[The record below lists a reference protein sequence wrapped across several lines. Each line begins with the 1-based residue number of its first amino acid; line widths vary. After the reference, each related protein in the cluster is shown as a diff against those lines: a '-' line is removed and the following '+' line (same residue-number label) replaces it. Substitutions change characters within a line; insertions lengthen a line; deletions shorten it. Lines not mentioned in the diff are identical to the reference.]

1 MARDVDTIAAIATPV
16 GRGGIGVIRIS
27 GQDSEKILQRLFQPR
42 KENAFPLESHRLYF
56 GRLIAPESGRVLDE
70 VLATIMRAP
79 HSYTGE
85 DVAEIHCH
93 GSPLLLERILDEILR
108 GETRLAGPG
117 EFTRRAFLNNRI
129 NLAQAEAVLDLIE
142 GKTERGIEIALDHLQ
157 GTLSDRIQYLRYQ
170 LVEALALVET
180 AIDFSDEDLVSD
192 PAINI
197 PDILDHCT
205 EAISG
210 LLSTYR
216 EGKIRRDGLSLVITG
231 KPNVGKS
238 SLLNRLLGEDRA
250 IVSVLPGTTRDF
262 IEETFAVRG
271 LPVRLIDTAGI
282 RKGKDEIEE
291 EGIRRVW
298 EKTASA
304 DGIIILIDG
313 SVDLSPEDGL
323 IIEKNKGKRVIIAIN
338 KIDLPRKLDEEAL
351 RTLIPDAAFLPISA
365 KFGNGLPELKEAIYG
380 IASLEDTRDGTGDR
394 ILTNLRHKEA
404 LVKTLR
410 CLERGKEAFWEGRPP
425 ELVALDLRDGL
436 ATLGEITGE
445 TTTEEVLDHI
455 FSRFCIGK

>member
-1 MARDVDTIAAIATPV
+1 VARDVDTIAAIATPV

-338 KIDLPRKLDEEAL
+338 KIDLPRKLDEGAL

-380 IASLEDTRDGTGDR
+380 IASLEDTRDGTADR

-410 CLERGKEAFWEGRPP
+410 CLERGKEAFLEGRPP

-445 TTTEEVLDHI
+445 TTNEEVLDHI

>member
-1 MARDVDTIAAIATPV
+1 VARDVDTIAAIATPV

>member
-1 MARDVDTIAAIATPV
+1 VARDVDTIAAIATPV

-338 KIDLPRKLDEEAL
+338 KIDLPRKLDEGAL

-380 IASLEDTRDGTGDR
+380 IASLEDTRDGTADR

-404 LVKTLR
+404 LIKTLR
-410 CLERGKEAFWEGRPP
+410 CLERGKEAFLEGRPP

-445 TTTEEVLDHI
+445 TTNEEVLDHI

>member
-338 KIDLPRKLDEEAL
+338 KIDLPRKLDEGAL

-380 IASLEDTRDGTGDR
+380 IASLEDTRDGTADR

>member
-338 KIDLPRKLDEEAL
+338 KIDLPRKLDEGAL

-445 TTTEEVLDHI
+445 TTNEEVLDHI